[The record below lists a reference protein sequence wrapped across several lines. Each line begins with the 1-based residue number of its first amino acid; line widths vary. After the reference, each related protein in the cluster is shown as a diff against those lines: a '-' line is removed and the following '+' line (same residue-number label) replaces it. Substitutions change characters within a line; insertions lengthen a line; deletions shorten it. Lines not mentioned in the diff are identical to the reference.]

1 MRVEAAPHVF
11 RNEDRRQRPEDR
23 RGTGEERRDDP
34 YRGETN
40 AKPNALPWFAPVF
53 GAHLLGQIEPSRVS
67 PKQVRR
73 AYQQPESK
81 TPLKPGFSQS
91 A

>member
-1 MRVEAAPHVF
+1 MRVEAAPNVF

-23 RGTGEERRDDP
+23 RGTGEERRAEP

-67 PKQVRR
+67 PNQVRS

-81 TPLKPGFSQS
+81 TPRKPAFSQS